1 VSIVGLLEGGYVPH
15 RIAEGAVAH
24 LRALQ

>member
-1 VSIVGLLEGGYVPH
+1 VPIVGLLEGGYVPH
-15 RIAEGAVAH
+15 RIAEGAIAH